1 MTDTAVIA
9 GVGEGFGETVA
20 RRLAAEGY
28 AVGLFARS
36 ASYLDELAAELEAA
50 GHEALAAP
58 TDLSDPAAIEA
69 GFERVREA
77 FGPVDVLIYNP
88 SVPAPGHLFEVDA
101 EAFDRVYE
109 VVVRGAFHAS
119 REAIGDI
126 RETEGTGMVIF
137 TGTSIAKRAF
147 GNLLAWDAAGPALYG
162 FAKSLVH
169 RFGPQGVHVA
179 YVVVDGAIA
188 GPGESDVPR
197 EDDELITPEAMADT
211 YLHLIEQDEHAW
223 SFEVDLRAY
232 GDKIR
237 I

>member
-36 ASYLDELAAELEAA
+36 EAYLDDLAAELDAA
-50 GHEALAAP
+50 GYDAVAAP
-58 TDLSDPAAIEA
+58 TDLSDPDDIEA
-69 GFERVREA
+69 GFAQVREA

-88 SVPAPGHLFEVDA
+88 SVPAPGHLFEVDD
-101 EAFDRVYE
+101 EAFEQVYE

-119 REAIGDI
+119 REAISDMRDTG
-126 RETEGTGMVIF
+126 GTVIF
-137 TGTSIAKRAF
+137 TGTSIARRAF
-147 GNLLAWDAAGPALYG
+147 GNLVAWDAAGPALYG
-162 FAKSLVH
+162 FAQSLVH
-169 RFGPQGVHVA
+169 RFGPEGVHVA

-188 GPGESDVPR
+188 GPGESSVPR
-197 EDDELITPEAMADT
+197 EDDELVTPEAMADT
-211 YLHLIEQDEHAW
+211 YLHLIEQDKHAW

-232 GDKIR
+232 GDEIR

>member
-1 MTDTAVIA
+1 MTDTAVVA

-36 ASYLDELAAELEAA
+36 EEYIEELAADIAAA
-50 GHEALAAP
+50 GGEAVAAP
-58 TDLSDPAAIEA
+58 TDLSDPDAITA

-77 FGPVDVLIYNP
+77 FGPVDVLLYNP
-88 SVPAPGHLFEVDA
+88 SVPAPGHLFEVDDG
-101 EAFDRVYE
+101 AFEQVYE
-109 VVVRGAFHAS
+109 VVLRGALHAS
-119 REAIGDI
+119 REAIDDMRDGD
-126 RETEGTGMVIF
+126 GTGTVVF

-147 GNLLAWDAAGPALYG
+147 GNLIAWDVAGPGLYG
-162 FAKSLVH
+162 FAKSLAH
-169 RFGPQGVHVA
+169 RFSPEGVHVA

-188 GPGESDVPR
+188 GPGESDAPR
-197 EDDELITPEAMADT
+197 DDDELITPEAMADT
-211 YLHLIEQDEHAW
+211 YLHLIGQDKHAW

-232 GDKIR
+232 GDEIR